1 MRPRRRVETC
11 SRPSSQ
17 PANDGSLRYVIL
29 SVVIPAYNASRTIDI
44 TLRSVHGANIS
55 GLWSIEVIVIDDG
68 STDRDALD
76 GTISRFPQT
85 IVVTH
90 TVNRGMCASRNSGIQ
105 QSRGD
110 IVVILDADDE
120 LVPEWPAVL
129 RSVVD
134 EWPPEAHVCFSACRT
149 PSGRST
155 VSDPDYCGF
164 LSEGDLLNERHRGE
178 YLPLFR
184 GPYIRSR
191 RYVDIGTRRSCG
203 ILSYLTFSR
212 EAPLWVTPRVLR
224 IYHDESDGSVSQ
236 GWATPTKA
244 REAVRCYGAL
254 LERFAPAYR
263 EGAPRVYRT
272 KLLRLAVYRHLAGE
286 PHAWDAWWAGATG
299 RTLPETV
306 ATAILLLLSPDWCSR
321 VVARVRQLGLIRRYG

>member
-1 MRPRRRVETC
+1 M
-11 SRPSSQ
+11 
-17 PANDGSLRYVIL
+17 IL
-29 SVVIPAYNASRTIDI
+29 SVVIPAYNASRTIDV
-44 TLRSVHGANIS
+44 TLRSVYGVNIS
-55 GLWSIEVIVIDDG
+55 GLWSIEVVVIDDG

-76 GTISRFPQT
+76 RTISRYPQT
-85 IVVTH
+85 KVITH
-90 TVNRGMCASRNSGIQ
+90 TINRGMCASRNSGIQ

-110 IVVILDADDE
+110 IVIILDADDE

-134 EWPPEAHVCFSACRT
+134 EWPAEAQVCFSACRT

-155 VSDPDYCGF
+155 VSDPDFRGF
-164 LSEGDLLNERHRGE
+164 LSEDDLLNERHRGE

-184 GPYIRSR
+184 GRYIRAR
-191 RYVDIGTRRSCG
+191 QYVDIGTRRSCG

-236 GWATPTKA
+236 GWATRTKA

-254 LERFAPAYR
+254 LERFAAAYR
-263 EGAPRVYRT
+263 QGAPRVYRT

-286 PHAWDAWWAGATG
+286 PHAWDAWWAGATK

-306 ATAILLLLSPDWCSR
+306 ATAILLLLSPNWCSR
-321 VVARVRQLGLIRRYG
+321 VVTRARQVGLIRRYG